1 MNYEMRIILKSDL
14 CSASGDGFSLT
25 IDTDVCY
32 DEFGF
37 PIIPS
42 RRLKGCMREAAEYIG
57 AEDIEEI
64 FGAAGSING
73 GELRV
78 GNAVPEHYDSLKEY
92 AGRNDKNQQQIL
104 SLFTS
109 VRSMTAIENDTAKK
123 ESLRFMRTVNH
134 YSPLD
139 DKKEMVFVAPVEA
152 DEKYF
157 TQLERIC
164 RATRNIGYRRSRGF
178 GAVKC
183 CLLKADSERETIVV
197 GEAADEEKDYEI
209 RYSIR
214 TDSPVMLPG
223 AIADETEDY
232 ISGTSVMGF
241 FAARYLKTH
250 DTDDKFEEIFLK
262 NNVVFSNLYILSKE
276 NIAAVPASF
285 AIAKDKTA
293 DKPLY
298 VNSLVAEKGDRILK
312 PLKGGYFAD
321 GSEVKVKTET
331 IYHHSDR
338 EDGTL
343 YTQTCIIANQCFGGT
358 IRGKGKY
365 LREIAKIFNEGK
377 ISVGRSKTAQY
388 ADCEILSAKI
398 TECVNK
404 FESCGKGEKIAAIFC
419 SDAIFIDENGTGC
432 TEFSKICEK
441 LGISGVDD
449 KLSFMKY
456 KTVTGYMSVGRYKKP
471 HLRAVKAGSTICFS
485 PDKTQKLPK
494 IGYFGERTGEG
505 FGQVCFVK
513 AENIMDLNGGTFAAM
528 EKEVVCDDL
537 LGKLLEKNKE
547 LEVMRT
553 KAIDYAKKNQGTL
566 EKLTSSFVGRV
577 LLMVRQAKDYDDLK
591 ERIDSVKTE
600 SKREEARKIVD
611 TAEQYQ
617 DNKMQKEYLTIIF
630 LLAKYFN
637 RGKAE

>member
-1 MNYEMRIILKSDL
+1 MNYEMRIVLKSDL

-32 DEFGF
+32 DEFGL

-57 AEDIEEI
+57 AEGIEEI
-64 FGAAGSING
+64 FGAAGNING

-78 GNAVPEHYDSLKEY
+78 GNAVLENYASLKEY
-92 AGRNDKNQQQIL
+92 VRWNDKSQQQIL

-109 VRSMTAIENDTAKK
+109 VRAMTAIENDTAKK

-134 YSPLD
+134 YSPLE

-157 TQLERIC
+157 DQLDRIC
-164 RATRNIGYRRSRGF
+164 QATRNIGYRRNRGF

-183 CLLKADSERETIVV
+183 CLLKARAEREKIMI
-197 GEAADEEKDYEI
+197 GEIADEEKDYEI

-214 TDSPVMLPG
+214 TDSPLMLPG

-232 ISGTSVMGF
+232 IGGTSVMGF
-241 FAARYLKTH
+241 FAAKYLKTH

-262 NNVVFSNLYILSKE
+262 NNVIFSNLYILSKE

-285 AIAKDKTA
+285 AIAKDKVA

-298 VNSLVAEKGDRILK
+298 VNSLVTEKGDRILK

-321 GSEVKVKTET
+321 GSEIKVKTET

-338 EDGTL
+338 EEGTL
-343 YTQTCIIANQCFGGT
+343 YTQTCISANQCFGGT

-365 LREIAKIFNEGK
+365 LREIAGIFNEGK

-388 ADCEILSAKI
+388 ADCEILSARI
-398 TECVNK
+398 TEYVNE
-404 FESCGKGEKIAAIFC
+404 FEHCEDGEKIAAIFC
-419 SDAIFIDENGTGC
+419 SDAIFIEENGACC
-432 TEFSKICEK
+432 TDFSKICEK
-441 LGISGVDD
+441 LNISGVDD

-456 KTVTGYMSVGRYKKP
+456 KTVMGYMTVGRYKKP

-485 PDKTQKLPK
+485 IDKAQEFPK
-494 IGYFGERTGEG
+494 IGYFGEKIGEG

-513 AENIMDLNGGTFAAM
+513 AGEIMDLNGGTFAAM
-528 EKEVVCDDL
+528 EKEIVSDDL
-537 LGKLLEKNKE
+537 LHKLLEKNKE
-547 LEVMRT
+547 LEEMRT

-591 ERIDSVKTE
+591 ARIDSVKTE
-600 SKREEARKIVD
+600 SKREEARRIVD
-611 TAEQYQ
+611 TAERYQ
-617 DNKMQKEYLTIIF
+617 GNEMWKEYLTIIF